1 MNLSLSK
8 KADYVIKAG
17 IALARVYD
25 GDTYVKVRQI
35 AAEMAI
41 PRSYTPQIL
50 DALIRNGLV
59 ESRAGKTGGYRLIK
73 DPVTIT
79 VLELLE
85 AGEGPLNPAN
95 CALSNGPCRWD
106 TVCPMHEVMSTAVNR
121 FRETMQAELLSELA
135 SRDLLLE
142 RGELRLPE
150 NPHVRNDPAR
160 DFSVSASAL
169 VEAPRLEVLS
179 RLQLRDGEWLSAPML
194 SAAKK
199 VIAKEGLG
207 YLFTAKALENP
218 ALEVNLGYVHEQGTF
233 INIPVT
239 IEGSKAK
246 QEVPRFVG
254 NISLSS
260 TDESKTLCEINGRFE
275 FNLGNISGSQAM
287 ASQGLHTLQIQL
299 DLLAARICEDFLA
312 ELCSQIESRV

>member
-17 IALARVYD
+17 IALARAYD

-50 DALIRNGLV
+50 DALIQHRLV
-59 ESRAGKTGGYRLIK
+59 ESRAGKTGGYRLTK
-73 DPVTIT
+73 DPETIT

-85 AGEGPLNPAN
+85 AGEGPLNPVN

-106 TVCPMHEVMSTAVNR
+106 TVCPMHEVMSIAVNR

-150 NPHVRNDPAR
+150 NPHVRSDPAR
-160 DFSVSASAL
+160 DFSVSGSAL
-169 VEAPRLEVLS
+169 IEASRSEVLS
-179 RLQLRDGEWLSAPML
+179 QLQLRDGEWLSAPML
-194 SAAKK
+194 SAAKN

-207 YLFTAKALENP
+207 YLFKAKALENP
-218 ALEVNLGYVHEQGTF
+218 VLEVNLGYVHEQGAF

-239 IEGSKAK
+239 IEGAKAK

-260 TDESKTLCEINGRFE
+260 ADDSKTLCEINGRFE
-275 FNLGNISGSQAM
+275 FNLGNIPGSQAM
-287 ASQGLHTLQIQL
+287 DSQGLRTLQIQL
-299 DLLAARICEDFLA
+299 DLLAARICEDFLV